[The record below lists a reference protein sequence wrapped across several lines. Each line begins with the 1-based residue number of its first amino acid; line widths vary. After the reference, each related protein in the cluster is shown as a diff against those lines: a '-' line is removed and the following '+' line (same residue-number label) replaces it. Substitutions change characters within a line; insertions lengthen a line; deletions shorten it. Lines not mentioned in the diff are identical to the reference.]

1 MPAAPEDEVAARA
14 VPGHRAPGADD
25 GIRLL
30 VAAVGT
36 VREGGPDVAEMVRV
50 ESGPMILRH
59 GGQNLTEVA
68 AGGRRI
74 CGDLQGDAGCR
85 RAAVVGRGVEADDAA
100 GAAALGRA
108 TTRSVGGG
116 GECAASGAGGA
127 GGQHSGARGG

>member
-36 VREGGPDVAEMVRV
+36 VREGGPDVAEMVGV

-59 GGQNLTEVA
+59 GGQNLPEVA
-68 AGGRRI
+68 AGGRRL
-74 CGDLQGDAGCR
+74 CAKLPAYAGCR
-85 RAAVVGRGVEADDAA
+85 LAAAVVRGVGESVAGGGAAVGGVAA
-100 GAAALGRA
+100 G
-108 TTRSVGGG
+108 T
-116 GECAASGAGGA
+116 EE
-127 GGQHSGARGG
+127 

>member
-59 GGQNLTEVA
+59 GGQNLPEVA
-68 AGGRRI
+68 AGGRRRCEHQI
-74 CGDLQGDAGCR
+74 GKASCR
-85 RAAVVGRGVEADDAA
+85 ERVCQSVWIPVVSDTLKKNNNTQDVQ
-100 GAAALGRA
+100 
-108 TTRSVGGG
+108 VV
-116 GECAASGAGGA
+116 
-127 GGQHSGARGG
+127 

>member
-59 GGQNLTEVA
+59 GGQNLPEVA
-68 AGGRRI
+68 AGGRRL
-74 CGDLQGDAGCR
+74 CEHLQGDAGCR
-85 RAAVVGRGVEADDAA
+85 RAAAAGRGVGEAVAA
-100 GAAALGRA
+100 GEAAVGRVDRKS
-108 TTRSVGGG
+108 TRLNS
-116 GECAASGAGGA
+116 S
-127 GGQHSGARGG
+127 H